1 MANLEA
7 HNDSV
12 KEVKNSAEKEK
23 VLAESKK
30 ELNDLKNEME
40 SEEITSK
47 KVENL
52 IKDGKLDNWL
62 KSKKWNKN
70 LEKSHKKYILRFLN
84 FDYWAKVDKGMKN
97 AIWEKAFDSIK
108 AIAKKSGSYE
118 KLPDS
123 KKMEIWKLLFL
134 AQTTAGYYESKNNEQ
149 HKKFYNYCKPLLEA
163 QINKMK

>member
-1 MANLEA
+1 
-7 HNDSV
+7 
-12 KEVKNSAEKEK
+12 
-23 VLAESKK
+23 LAESKK

-84 FDYWAKVDKGMKN
+84 FDY
-97 AIWEKAFDSIK
+97 
-108 AIAKKSGSYE
+108 
-118 KLPDS
+118 
-123 KKMEIWKLLFL
+123 
-134 AQTTAGYYESKNNEQ
+134 
-149 HKKFYNYCKPLLEA
+149 
-163 QINKMK
+163 